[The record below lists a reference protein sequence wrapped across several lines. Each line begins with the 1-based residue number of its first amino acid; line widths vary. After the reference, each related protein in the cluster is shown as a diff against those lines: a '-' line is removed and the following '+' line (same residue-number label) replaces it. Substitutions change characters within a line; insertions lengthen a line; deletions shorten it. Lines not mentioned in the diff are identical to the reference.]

1 MVKHSAPAAE
11 VGVFLR
17 VSEGLPKDAGRGI
30 ARLDPEDMARVGVKI
45 GDVIAIN
52 GKRSAALKVVP
63 VYPDDR
69 GHEIVQIDGIARENA
84 GVGVDERVEV
94 AKVSCEIARSV
105 SLSLIGASRLSQA
118 RDASYVGRL
127 LDGMVVQA
135 GDRVRVNLFGSR
147 PQDFRVE
154 ATNPKGVVFV
164 RDGTRLKIA
173 GGSGASTRE
182 PRSDLAVTYEDIGG
196 LGRTL
201 HRIRE
206 MIELPLRFPEV
217 FDRLGIEAPKGVLL
231 HGPPGCGKTLIARAI
246 AHETSA
252 HFIHVNGPE
261 IIHKLYGES
270 EAHLRRIFADAE
282 SNAPSIVFI
291 DEIDAIAPKRA
302 EVQGEVEK
310 RVVAQLLGLLD
321 GVAARGQVVV
331 IGATNLPDNLDPALR
346 RPGRF
351 DREIVIPIPDR
362 DGRREIL
369 EIHTRGMPLGDDVE
383 LERLASLTHGYVG
396 ADLQALGREAA
407 MGALRRIIP
416 NIDFAAA
423 TIPDEDLLALTVD
436 GQDFATAMLEV
447 QPSMIREFFIEVADT
462 TWDDIGGL
470 MEAKQALRE
479 AIEWPR
485 EYATLFEQASVS
497 SPKGILV
504 VGPPGCGKTL
514 LAKAAAHEVN
524 ANFLSVKGPELMSK
538 WVGESEKAVRE
549 IFKKARQAAPC
560 ILFFDEIDVIAQR
573 RGRGSGDNV
582 AERMLGQ
589 ILTELDGIEDLK
601 GVTVLGAT
609 NRIDMIDPAILRPG
623 RFDVVLEI
631 GPPDQEARRAILGIH
646 TRSKLLADDV
656 DLDGLALRTD
666 GYQGAELAELC
677 REATMVAVR
686 EMIMSG
692 DKSDRKLAVRSSH
705 FDAALETLRH
715 RPGSNDA

>member
-231 HGPPGCGKTLIARAI
+231 HGPPGQGL
-246 AHETSA
+246 
-252 HFIHVNGPE
+252 
-261 IIHKLYGES
+261 
-270 EAHLRRIFADAE
+270 
-282 SNAPSIVFI
+282 PS
-291 DEIDAIAPKRA
+291 DQR
-302 EVQGEVEK
+302 
-310 RVVAQLLGLLD
+310 
-321 GVAARGQVVV
+321 
-331 IGATNLPDNLDPALR
+331 N
-346 RPGRF
+346 
-351 DREIVIPIPDR
+351 
-362 DGRREIL
+362 
-369 EIHTRGMPLGDDVE
+369 
-383 LERLASLTHGYVG
+383 
-396 ADLQALGREAA
+396 
-407 MGALRRIIP
+407 
-416 NIDFAAA
+416 
-423 TIPDEDLLALTVD
+423 LLA
-436 GQDFATAMLEV
+436 
-447 QPSMIREFFIEVADT
+447 FI
-462 TWDDIGGL
+462 G
-470 MEAKQALRE
+470 
-479 AIEWPR
+479 
-485 EYATLFEQASVS
+485 
-497 SPKGILV
+497 
-504 VGPPGCGKTL
+504 
-514 LAKAAAHEVN
+514 
-524 ANFLSVKGPELMSK
+524 
-538 WVGESEKAVRE
+538 
-549 IFKKARQAAPC
+549 
-560 ILFFDEIDVIAQR
+560 
-573 RGRGSGDNV
+573 
-582 AERMLGQ
+582 
-589 ILTELDGIEDLK
+589 
-601 GVTVLGAT
+601 
-609 NRIDMIDPAILRPG
+609 
-623 RFDVVLEI
+623 
-631 GPPDQEARRAILGIH
+631 
-646 TRSKLLADDV
+646 
-656 DLDGLALRTD
+656 
-666 GYQGAELAELC
+666 
-677 REATMVAVR
+677 
-686 EMIMSG
+686 
-692 DKSDRKLAVRSSH
+692 
-705 FDAALETLRH
+705 
-715 RPGSNDA
+715 